1 MGIRNSEIWLFDDV
15 SKILYSMSL
24 LYRFLNRNQLN
35 IRMRLSIVD
44 KNRRHLQ
51 KELHLIVFIVRCRV
65 VRNIYAIWNCPMNW
79 KTHTPSCIH
88 FVMMNFQWFFF
99 LKRIQMLFRTK
110 CMNRKQKK
118 MKIEEYVHLF
128 FTLFILPGKRVSD
141 LKARLDYCE
150 DPVKS

>member
-1 MGIRNSEIWLFDDV
+1 
-15 SKILYSMSL
+15 
-24 LYRFLNRNQLN
+24 
-35 IRMRLSIVD
+35 
-44 KNRRHLQ
+44 
-51 KELHLIVFIVRCRV
+51 
-65 VRNIYAIWNCPMNW
+65 
-79 KTHTPSCIH
+79 
-88 FVMMNFQWFFF
+88 
-99 LKRIQMLFRTK
+99 MLFRTK